1 MFQGFNADQ
10 IENIEFSFCI
20 KDDDR
25 TAFHQVPT
33 DRDIKKQLEE
43 MFTFTVNQIQNAENP
58 FARYEISE
66 KYGSKESL
74 VANISDEMFDSIINM
89 RDAESEDISSE
100 NIENADELLFYR
112 VTFHDNNGNKVT
124 GIRKASYFKSILKQ
138 RSRLVRLYDDSLESV
153 EDKIFKL
160 DYDFDFFIY
169 NDEAY
174 ILRPTNF
181 EFLASISDEVFEQ
194 VVQKV
199 EALEATL
206 AFIDFETIKEL
217 SSHSKRAAKL
227 IISISSRSDLEN
239 ISEQRIIDLATANH
253 VSLEQDDDSISP
265 SDGHEIAF
273 LELLDRRRYTVELIN
288 GNIEAYRAPSRQAV
302 V

>member
-1 MFQGFNADQ
+1 M
-10 IENIEFSFCI
+10 
-20 KDDDR
+20 
-25 TAFHQVPT
+25 
-33 DRDIKKQLEE
+33 
-43 MFTFTVNQIQNAENP
+43 
-58 FARYEISE
+58 
-66 KYGSKESL
+66 
-74 VANISDEMFDSIINM
+74 
-89 RDAESEDISSE
+89 
-100 NIENADELLFYR
+100 
-112 VTFHDNNGNKVT
+112 
-124 GIRKASYFKSILKQ
+124 
-138 RSRLVRLYDDSLESV
+138 YDDSLESV

-181 EFLASISDEVFEQ
+181 EFLASISDEVFEH
-194 VVQKV
+194 VVEKV